1 MSAALLADQAAWA
14 ARPGR
19 CWSAGCRPAGSVGGA
34 IGSHDGID
42 FACAQHAAQLRFV
55 ENGVVEVAVI
65 FAGAHSVDTVEISRS
80 LISRA
85 WDANFMGSDMLMA
98 LVSVCKRQTNEV
110 LSVGIV
116 LGKTL

>member
-1 MSAALLADQAAWA
+1 
-14 ARPGR
+14 
-19 CWSAGCRPAGSVGGA
+19 
-34 IGSHDGID
+34 
-42 FACAQHAAQLRFV
+42 
-55 ENGVVEVAVI
+55 
-65 FAGAHSVDTVEISRS
+65 VDTVEISRS